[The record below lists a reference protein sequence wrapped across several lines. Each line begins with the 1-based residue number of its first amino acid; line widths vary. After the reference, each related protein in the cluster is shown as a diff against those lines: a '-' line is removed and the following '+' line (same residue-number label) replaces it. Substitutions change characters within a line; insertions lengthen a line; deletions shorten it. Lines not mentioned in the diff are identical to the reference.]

1 MIANNLQQARHNMV
15 EQQIRTWEVFDRRVL
30 ELLREIP
37 REAFVPENYQGL
49 AYAETA
55 IPLGH
60 GDRMMPPTVEAR
72 LLQALQL
79 SPSDDILEIGTGSGF
94 LTACLARLGHRVVS
108 IDIRPEHTEQARR
121 RLEQFG
127 IDNVTLLTGDGL
139 SDTPIEGHFD
149 AIAVTGSLPAPPEE
163 LIQRL
168 SVGGRL
174 FVITGERPAM
184 TAQLVTRVGDE
195 QWRTETLFE
204 TDVAPLTQPSRS
216 QPFQF

>member
-1 MIANNLQQARHNMV
+1 MIASNLAQARHNMV
-15 EQQIRTWEVFDRRVL
+15 EQQIRPWEVFDRRVL

-37 REAFVPENYQGL
+37 REAFVPENYRGL

-55 IPLGH
+55 IPLSH
-60 GDRMMPPTVEAR
+60 GGRMMTPTVEAR

-94 LTACLARLGHRVVS
+94 LTACLARLGHRVIS
-108 IDIRPEHTEQARR
+108 IDIHSENTEQARQ
-121 RLEQFG
+121 RLEQLG
-127 IDNVTLLTGDGL
+127 IDNVTLLSGHGLGDL
-139 SDTPIEGHFD
+139 PTEGHFD
-149 AIAVTGSLPAPPEE
+149 AIAITGSLPALPEE
-163 LIQRL
+163 LIHRL

-174 FVITGERPAM
+174 FVVTGKRPAM

-204 TDVAPLTQPSRS
+204 TDLPPLAQRAAEH
-216 QPFQF
+216 PFKF

>member
-15 EQQIRTWEVFDRRVL
+15 EQQIRPWEVFDRRVL
-30 ELLREIP
+30 ELLRELP

-108 IDIRPEHTEQARR
+108 IDLRPEYTEQARR
-121 RLEQFG
+121 RLGQFG

-139 SDTPIEGHFD
+139 NDVPREGHFD
-149 AIAVTGSLPAPPEE
+149 AIAITGSLPALPEE

-174 FVITGERPAM
+174 FVITGNRPAM
-184 TAQLVTRVGDE
+184 TAQLITRVGDE

-204 TDVAPLTQPSRS
+204 TDVAPLTQKTPS
-216 QPFQF
+216 QPFRF

>member
-1 MIANNLQQARHNMV
+1 MIAHNLAQARHNMV
-15 EQQIRTWEVFDRRVL
+15 EQQIRPWEVFDRRVL

-37 REAFVPENYQGL
+37 REAFVPENYRGL

-60 GDRMMPPTVEAR
+60 GDRMMTPTVEAR

-108 IDIRPEHTEQARR
+108 IDLHPEYTEQARQ
-121 RLEQFG
+121 RLEQFA
-127 IDNVTLLTGDGL
+127 IDNVTLLTGNGL
-139 SDTPIEGHFD
+139 DELPTEGHFD
-149 AIAVTGSLPAPPEE
+149 AIAITASLPALPEE

-174 FVITGERPAM
+174 FVVTGQRPAM
-184 TAQLVTRVGDE
+184 TARLVTRVGDD
-195 QWRTETLFE
+195 QWSTETLFE
-204 TDVAPLTQPSRS
+204 TDLEPLTQKAAAKS
-216 QPFQF
+216 FQF

>member
-1 MIANNLQQARHNMV
+1 MIANHLHQARHNMV
-15 EQQIRTWEVFDRRVL
+15 EQQIRPREVFDRRVL

-37 REAFVPENYQGL
+37 REAFVPENYRGL

-55 IPLGH
+55 IPLAH
-60 GDRMMPPTVEAR
+60 GERMMTPAVAAR

-108 IDIRPEHTEQARR
+108 IDIRSEYTEQAQ
-121 RLEQFG
+121 RLLRQLA
-127 IDNVTLLTGDGL
+127 IDNVTPLTGDGL
-139 SDTPIEGHFD
+139 NDLPAEGHFD
-149 AIAVTGSLPAPPEE
+149 AIAVTGSLPALPEV
-163 LIQRL
+163 LIHRL

-174 FVITGERPAM
+174 FAVTGICPIM
-184 TAQLVTRVGDE
+184 TAQLVTRIGDE

-204 TDVAPLTQPSRS
+204 TDLPPLAHNSAPQA
-216 QPFQF
+216 FQF